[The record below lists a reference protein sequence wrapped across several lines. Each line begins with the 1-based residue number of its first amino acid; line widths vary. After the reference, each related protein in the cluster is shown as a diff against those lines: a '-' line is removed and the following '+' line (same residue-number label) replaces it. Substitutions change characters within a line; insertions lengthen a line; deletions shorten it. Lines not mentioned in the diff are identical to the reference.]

1 MASAVPSSAE
11 WSAHDEEPAG
21 FDPAKVWSYTRKVFS
36 DEGVVEGWSCVWCL
50 KKFKGPPNST
60 KALYH
65 QASISGHEIALCLGA
80 HNGTQPAWFTASLR
94 ACIIRKK
101 MAGNAKDQVRR

>member
-1 MASAVPSSAE
+1 MMRSPQVSILRKFGATR
-11 WSAHDEEPAG
+11 
-21 FDPAKVWSYTRKVFS
+21 TRKVFS
-36 DEGVVEGWSCVWCL
+36 DEGV

-65 QASISGHEIALCLGA
+65 QAYISGLEIALCLGA

-101 MAGNAKDQVRR
+101 VAGKAKDQVRR